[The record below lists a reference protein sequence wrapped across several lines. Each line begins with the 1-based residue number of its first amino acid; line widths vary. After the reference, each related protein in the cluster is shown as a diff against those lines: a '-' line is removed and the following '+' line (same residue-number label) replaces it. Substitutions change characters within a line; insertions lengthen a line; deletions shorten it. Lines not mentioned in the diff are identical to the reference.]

1 MCITS
6 LAPTAPIIA
15 PFATLYYMIF
25 IPMLRWL
32 HIFVYRPKYDAGGS
46 RFPIYHDII
55 ISSLILGQV
64 LVAACILLKQAIIS
78 GFCIFAMVFPT
89 YYFSRLAKEQ
99 FERSYNDAGLLQ
111 TSQLDGWGIA
121 KTLDGREKFRRWL
134 VDCHK
139 AAYVPICLSGG
150 EDFLTSQPA
159 VTVPTYRDIA
169 NLEEETDEVFLDTEQ
184 GAEISS
190 KRPSAKPSLQR
201 WKQESAGIAQVTS
214 QKGAVFKRYLES

>member
-6 LAPTAPIIA
+6 LAPTAPLIA

-32 HIFVYRPKYDAGGS
+32 HIFVYRPKYDAGGA

-55 ISSLILGQV
+55 VSSLILGQV
-64 LVAACILLKQAIIS
+64 LISASLLLKEGIVS
-78 GFCIFAMVFPT
+78 GVIVFAMAFPT
-89 YYFSRLAKEQ
+89 FFFSRWTKEQ
-99 FERSYNDAGLLQ
+99 FKRSYMDAGLLQ
-111 TSQLDGWGIA
+111 TSQLDGWGVG
-121 KTLDGREKFRRWL
+121 KTIEDREKYRRWL

-159 VTVPTYRDIA
+159 VTVPTYRDLA
-169 NLEEETDEVFLDTEQ
+169 EQDDKEEEEDDASEDAEV
-184 GAEISS
+184 GS
-190 KRPSAKPSLQR
+190 KPPTPIRGLQQ
-201 WKQESAGIAQVTS
+201 WKHESTRFIQNTS
-214 QKGAVFKRYLES
+214 QKGAVFTRYL

>member
-6 LAPTAPIIA
+6 LAPTAPLVA

-32 HIFVYRPKYDAGGS
+32 HIFVYRPTYDAGGA

-55 ISSLILGQV
+55 ISSLILGQ
-64 LVAACILLKQAIIS
+64 LLIAASLLLKQSVVSSFIV
-78 GFCIFAMVFPT
+78 FVMVFPT
-89 YYFSRLAKEQ
+89 FLFSHWTKEQ
-99 FERSYNDAGLLQ
+99 FQRSYMDAGLLQ
-111 TSQLDGWGIA
+111 TSQLDGWGVA
-121 KTLDGREKFRRWL
+121 RTMEDREKYRRWL

-159 VTVPTYRDIA
+159 VTVPTYRDLA
-169 NLEEETDEVFLDTEQ
+169 QHEDEEGKEEEDTFVDAQ
-184 GAEISS
+184 GEI
-190 KRPSAKPSLQR
+190 KPSTRPGLER
-201 WKQESAGIAQVTS
+201 WKRLSPRFSQNTS
-214 QKGAVFKRYLES
+214 QKGAVFDRYFES